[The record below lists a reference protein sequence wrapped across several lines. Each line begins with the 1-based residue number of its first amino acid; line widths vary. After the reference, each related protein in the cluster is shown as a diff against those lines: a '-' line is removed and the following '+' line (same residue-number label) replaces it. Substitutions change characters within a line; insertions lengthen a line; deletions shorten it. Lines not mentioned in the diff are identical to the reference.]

1 MAAYPHRMAKLVQ
14 GPNIGVFPGGRD
26 LAIHSC
32 PPARA
37 GTHLSTWFCHDCG
50 RNWTR
55 MVITNSRPVMAPMA
69 PAVCRMSSPRPNAST
84 PHAVRNSAPPMTARS
99 TFGLPIVVLMWSE
112 DMSAWP
118 TKNAANE
125 VTRLVTSATTV
136 KTTPLA
142 AIITPRCGL
151 VVSVV
156 RIMPVEYS
164 ELMTSTPRT
173 PMISCPMY
181 SPARLCRV
189 GSKSGP
195 CGPCAAPVLASA
207 PKPTTT
213 TNIASSV
220 QYVDRTDRI
229 LVNSDRSAPA
239 NVTRPAERG
248 RSSATP
254 AAGST
259 VVDAISGHL
268 SSQHRLLG
276 YASVELHAACG
287 QFHERLL

>member
-1 MAAYPHRMAKLVQ
+1 MVTTKSSPTIAPM
-14 GPNIGVFPGGRD
+14 
-26 LAIHSC
+26 
-32 PPARA
+32 PPA
-37 GTHLSTWFCHDCG
+37 L
-50 RNWTR
+50 
-55 MVITNSRPVMAPMA
+55 
-69 PAVCRMSSPRPNAST
+69 CRMSSPKPNAST

-99 TFGLPIVVLMWSE
+99 TFGLPIVVLMWWE

-118 TKNAANE
+118 RKNAVND
-125 VTRLVTSATTV
+125 VIRLVTSATTV
-136 KTTPLA
+136 NTTPLA
-142 AIITPRCGL
+142 AIIMPRCGL

-189 GSKSGP
+189 GSKYGP
-195 CGPCAAPVLASA
+195 CGPCAAPALASA

-254 AAGST
+254 AAGA
-259 VVDAISGHL
+259 VVVAISGHL
-268 SSQHRLLG
+268 SSQYQLLG
-276 YASVELHAACG
+276 HAGVELHARCR
-287 QFHERLL
+287 QFHERLLQGRVDRRQLVQPDRVVVGQVPDLAAV